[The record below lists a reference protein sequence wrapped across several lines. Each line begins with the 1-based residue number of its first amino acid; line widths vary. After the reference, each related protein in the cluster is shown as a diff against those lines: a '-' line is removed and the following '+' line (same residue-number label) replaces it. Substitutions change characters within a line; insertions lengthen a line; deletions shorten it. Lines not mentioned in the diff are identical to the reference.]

1 MERAVRFYRT
11 AAGRC
16 PVEEYFDD
24 LDDRTLAK
32 ILAVFKLV
40 ETQHM
45 VPTQYFKKLS
55 ERDLWECR
63 VGLGGRIYRFLAFW
77 DAGALIVMTHGFEK
91 KSQKTPL
98 QEIKKALNLKADWER
113 RK

>member
-11 AAGRC
+11 SAGRC
-16 PVEEYFDD
+16 PIEEFLDE

-45 VPTQYFKKLS
+45 VPAKYFKKLS
-55 ERDLWECR
+55 GYDLWECR
-63 VGLGGRIYRFLAFW
+63 VGLGGRIYRFLGFW
-77 DAGALIVMTHGFEK
+77 DAGALIVLTHGFQK
-91 KSQKTPL
+91 KTQKTPAR
-98 QEIKKALNLKADWER
+98 EINKALSFKAEWER

>member
-1 MERAVRFYRT
+1 
-11 AAGRC
+11 
-16 PVEEYFDD
+16 

-55 ERDLWECR
+55 GRDLWECR
-63 VGLGGRIYRFLAFW
+63 VGLGGRIYRFMGFW
-77 DAGALIVMTHGFEK
+77 ETGALIVLTHGFQK
-91 KSQKTPL
+91 KTQKTPL
-98 QEIKKALNLKADWER
+98 QEINKALNLKADWER